1 MEIEMKNLMKVKKQF
16 LELQVALDKKQ
27 SPKSLLARM
36 EAADIASFV
45 SYEEDRFS
53 QLVPILIE
61 MNKIGAVLEEMP
73 SDKLIPS
80 LQEMT
85 DIQMDSLF
93 QNAQIDDLVYLCPFI
108 PKKRQTRILDH
119 SSRREQ
125 ILRFLEYSKNQAGR
139 IMRTPIFALPANTT
153 ASDSIQ
159 QLRKRSLEEFIFY
172 IYCTKE
178 EGQLTGVVSMR
189 QVATAPAHTTL
200 QELMKKDVIS
210 VQPTMTTREVARM
223 AAHYDFLALPVVNE
237 QNKLLGLITM
247 DDIIDIIQDQNTAN
261 LYARA
266 GLQRQE
272 TVHTSPWMSIK
283 NRLPWMFLNLS
294 LAIVAS
300 SVISLFEQTMSRLII
315 LASLKNIV
323 ASMGGNT
330 AIQTLTV
337 TTRGIA
343 TGEFRFTSFS
353 QALMKELLVGLV
365 MGLIMGISTGF
376 ITYLW
381 KNDILVSVVIMV
393 AMILNFLMAVIMGS
407 VIPIIFTL
415 FRKDPAAGSGVLVT
429 MITDIFGFFTFL
441 FIAQIGL
448 HYFGLEL

>member
-1 MEIEMKNLMKVKKQF
+1 MRVKSQF
-16 LELQVALDKKQ
+16 LELKNALDNQQ

-45 SYEEDRFS
+45 SNEEEYFS
-53 QLVPILIE
+53 QLVSILIE
-61 MNKIGAVLEEMP
+61 MNKIGSVLEEMP
-73 SDKLIPS
+73 SDKLKPI
-80 LQEMT
+80 LTEMT

-93 QNAQIDDLVYLCPFI
+93 QKAQIDDLVYLFPFI
-108 PKKRQTRILDH
+108 PKDKQTRTLNN
-119 SSRREQ
+119 SSRKEQ
-125 ILRFLEYSKNQAGR
+125 LLRFLEYSKDQAGR
-139 IMRTPIFALPANTT
+139 IMRTPLFALPTHTT
-153 ASDSIQ
+153 VSDSIQ
-159 QLRKRSLEEFIFY
+159 QLRKRSIEEFIFY
-172 IYCTKE
+172 IYCTNK

-200 QELMKKDVIS
+200 QELMKTNVIS

-223 AAHYDFLALPVVNE
+223 AAHYDFLALPVINE

-247 DDIIDIIQDQNTAN
+247 DDIIDIIQDQNTSN

-266 GLQRQE
+266 GLQLQE
-272 TVHTSPWMSIK
+272 TVHTSPWISIR
-283 NRLPWMFLNLS
+283 NRLPWMFLNLC
-294 LAIVAS
+294 LAVIAS

-365 MGLIMGISTGF
+365 MGIIMGISTGF

-381 KNDILVSVVIMV
+381 KDDILVSVVIMV

-407 VIPIIFTL
+407 IIPIILTL
-415 FRKDPAAGSGVLVT
+415 FRKDPAVGSGVLVT

-448 HYFGLEL
+448 RYFNLAL

>member
-1 MEIEMKNLMKVKKQF
+1 MKNLVRVKSQF
-16 LELQVALDKKQ
+16 LELKKVLNKNQ
-27 SPKSLLARM
+27 SPKTLLSRM
-36 EAADIASFV
+36 EVADIASFV
-45 SYEEDRFS
+45 SHEEDYFS
-53 QLVPILIE
+53 RLVSILIE
-61 MNKIGAVLEEMP
+61 MNKIGSVLEEVP
-73 SDKLIPS
+73 SDKLTPLLS
-80 LQEMT
+80 EMT
-85 DIQMDSLF
+85 DAQMDSLF
-93 QNAQIDDLVYLCPFI
+93 ANAQIDDLVYLSPFI
-108 PKKRQTRILDH
+108 PKEKKKRVLNN
-119 SSRREQ
+119 SSRKEQ
-125 ILRFLEYSKNQAGR
+125 ILRFLEYSKDQAGR
-139 IMRTPIFALPANTT
+139 IMRTPIFALPAHTT

-172 IYCTKE
+172 VYCTGE
-178 EGQLTGVVSMR
+178 DGQFTGVVSMR
-189 QVATAPAHTTL
+189 QVATAPAQTTL
-200 QELMKKDVIS
+200 SELMKKDVIS

-261 LYARA
+261 IYARA
-266 GLQRQE
+266 GLQKQE
-272 TVHTSPWMSIK
+272 TIHTSPWVSIK
-283 NRLPWMFLNLS
+283 NRLPWMFANLC
-294 LAIVAS
+294 LAVIAS

-353 QALMKELLVGLV
+353 HALMKELIVGLF
-365 MGLIMGISTGF
+365 MGCIMGVSTGF
-376 ITYLW
+376 ITYFW

-393 AMILNFLMAVIMGS
+393 SMILNFLMAVVMGS
-407 VIPIIFTL
+407 IIPILLTL
-415 FRKDPAAGSGVLVT
+415 FRKDPAVGSGVLVT

-441 FIAQIGL
+441 FIAQMGL
-448 HYFGLEL
+448 RYFGLEL